1 MNFVGLGFFFFDT
14 VIAILEVLKT
24 NGQSFHEVLRDWFL
38 IADFSA
44 MKFFQEQQV
53 AVGKEHLCVILCV
66 LILK

>member
-1 MNFVGLGFFFFDT
+1 MNFVGLGFFS
-14 VIAILEVLKT
+14 ILEVIKT

-44 MKFFQEQQV
+44 MKFFQEQRV